1 MGIHYETTTLR
12 DIIDSHARGKLVLPN
27 FQREFV
33 WSVED
38 QRQLLTSL
46 LADIPIGA
54 VLLLRGKSTDFAAR
68 RFGRSTPAD
77 PTDDC
82 MFLLDGQQRL
92 SCVHHFLSDPLSK
105 EPGWKSV
112 TRDTYYSLRYRW
124 LVRVVPGQDKPDPFG
139 YFNLHFHVIREEPEA
154 LGDFVEPFR
163 VKLAGSN
170 DAVAHPEWL
179 TKQLADENSNE
190 GELRYRIARDLA
202 GQGLVPLWEVIS
214 KPNDASSLHGM
225 ALQIIAQTRAEELSA
240 RSGPADKAILAAAQ
254 EVRPGLVKAGNNVP
268 YADLTEAITA
278 MSAAWVKS
286 IRDYFDELGDRE
298 VPQLILP
305 GDELDRAI
313 PIFEV
318 MNQGGTPLTT
328 FDLVVAKMARLA
340 VGQETVERSLAEK
353 LKEHA
358 IDSTVDVTDA
368 LWNGNSAK
376 RPGRWKV
383 SDYNFVVERGSLSTH
398 FKNALLNLLSVRA
411 QSMASSVADLDTD
424 HIKRPAIL
432 KLDSAQIERL
442 WRDTANAV
450 IRAWAFLSLRCGIRI
465 SADLRNK
472 LILLPIASVVSDDT
486 IWGDSQALDR
496 LEYWYWCTTLAG
508 TYTERQ
514 SDNCIHDIK
523 QLNAWLIE
531 GGMNP
536 FTSREKLVLS
546 APKYSDDTTL
556 LRQHEEAGVASD
568 VGNYIAQ
575 YVLSRNPS
583 DFLEESRLAAW
594 NFEQEL
600 ELHHVIP
607 LQTATEVRKSTS
619 DLRSRAQQHHVLN
632 SPLNMTFILRNS
644 NRALGARPVERYMEH
659 VPTPSPLTHLL
670 PSGATNYQKQAN
682 EDDYHYYRRVL
693 KTRYDHLKQATYEEL
708 GRLQR

>member
-1 MGIHYETTTLR
+1 MGIHYESATLR

-54 VLLLRGKSTDFAAR
+54 VLLLRGASTDFAAR
-68 RFGRSTPAD
+68 RFGRREAPD
-77 PTDDC
+77 PTGEC
-82 MFLLDGQQRL
+82 TFLLDGQQRL
-92 SCVHHFLSDPLSK
+92 SCVHHFLSDPLSE
-105 EPGWKSV
+105 EPGWESV
-112 TRDTYYSLRYRW
+112 TRDTYYNLRYRW

-139 YFNLHFHVIREEPEA
+139 YFHLHFHRIREEPEA

-170 DAVAHPEWL
+170 GDVAHPAW
-179 TKQLADENSNE
+179 LADENGNE

-214 KPNDASSLHGM
+214 RRNDPASLHGM
-225 ALQIIAQTRAEELSA
+225 ALQIIAHDRAEQLAARSGRAEE
-240 RSGPADKAILAAAQ
+240 AILAAAQ
-254 EVRPGLVKAGNNVP
+254 EVRPDLVQAGGEVT
-268 YADLTEAITA
+268 YTDLAEAITS
-278 MSAAWVKS
+278 MSATWVKAM
-286 IRDYFDELGDRE
+286 RDYFDELGDRE
-298 VPQLILP
+298 VPQVILP
-305 GDELDRAI
+305 RDEIDRAI

-340 VGQETVERSLAEK
+340 VDHETAERSLAEQ
-353 LKEHA
+353 LIQHA
-358 IDSTVDVTDA
+358 VESTVEVTDA
-368 LWNGNSAK
+368 RWNGNSAP
-376 RPGRWKV
+376 RPGLWKV
-383 SDYNFVVERGSLSTH
+383 SEYNFVVERDSLSNN

-411 QSMASSVADLDTD
+411 HSTASSVAELDTD

-432 KLDSAQIERL
+432 RLDATQIKDL
-442 WRDTANAV
+442 WKDAANAV
-450 IRAWAFLSLRCGIRI
+450 IRAWAFLSLRCGIRN

-472 LILLPIASVVSDDT
+472 LILLPIAFAVSEDE
-486 IWGDSQALDR
+486 IWDDSQALDR
-496 LEYWYWCTTLAG
+496 LEYWYWCTALAG

-514 SDNCIHDIK
+514 SDNCINDIK

-531 GGMNP
+531 GGANP
-536 FTSREKLVLS
+536 FTGRESNVLT
-546 APKYSDDTTL
+546 APKYSDDMTL
-556 LRQHEEAGVASD
+556 LRQHEEAGVTSD
-568 VGNYIAQ
+568 VGDYIAQ

-594 NFEQEL
+594 DFEQEL

-607 LQTATEVRKSTS
+607 LQTATSVGESTRE
-619 DLRSRAQQHHVLN
+619 LRSRDAQRHVLN
-632 SPLNMTFILRNS
+632 SPLNKTFILKKS
-644 NRALGARPVERYMEH
+644 NRVLGARPVQQYMEH
-659 VPTPSPLTHLL
+659 VPTPAPLTHLL
-670 PSGATNYQKQAN
+670 PSGATNYQKQVN
-682 EDDYHYYRRVL
+682 EDDDEYYWRVL
-693 KTRYDHLKQATYEEL
+693 RTRYDHLKQATHEEL
-708 GRLQR
+708 GRLRG